1 MSTQQT
7 NQEINKDNINET
19 SKKETFFIIGI
30 SFIFIFCSLF
40 FQDFSKD
47 HYSDYIVFAY
57 SVILV
62 SFVIVHTLDES
73 LIGNYL
79 NKNIK
84 MITTIRGRGIIL
96 LCVSLLY
103 INKKNI
109 VRMIAAIVLMLLSLY
124 LILNEFLCG
133 KRKMSILNGKEK
145 ETNEKKDENNNQE
158 VKEQQKT
165 EEEVAKEKANPYNIP
180 DDF

>member
-1 MSTQQT
+1 MSTKESNQQISE
-7 NQEINKDNINET
+7 NNLSVT
-19 SKKETFFIIGI
+19 SNKETISIIGI
-30 SFIFIFCSLF
+30 SLFFIFCSLF

-57 SVILV
+57 SVILL

-79 NKNIK
+79 NKNLK
-84 MITTIRGRGIIL
+84 MITTLRGRGTIL

-103 INKKNI
+103 INMKNI
-109 VRMIAAIVLMLLSLY
+109 VRMGAAIILLILSLY
-124 LILNEFLCG
+124 LIFNEFLCG
-133 KRKMSILNGKEK
+133 KRKIMKE
-145 ETNEKKDENNNQE
+145 EEKNDQKENN
-158 VKEQQKT
+158 KT
-165 EEEVAKEKANPYNIP
+165 EKPKKKEEEVAKEKDNPYNIP

>member
-1 MSTQQT
+1 MSTKEANQQL
-7 NQEINKDNINET
+7 NEENISVT
-19 SKKETFFIIGI
+19 SKKETVCIIGI
-30 SFIFIFCSLF
+30 SLLFVFCSLF

-57 SVILV
+57 SIILL

-73 LIGNYL
+73 LIGDYL
-79 NKNIK
+79 NKHLK
-84 MITTIRGRGIIL
+84 MITTMRGRGIIL

-109 VRMIAAIVLMLLSLY
+109 VRMGAAVILLLLSLY
-124 LILNEFLCG
+124 LIFNEFLCG
-133 KRKMSILNGKEK
+133 KRKEIVNKE
-145 ETNEKKDENNNQE
+145 EKNNQ
-158 VKEQQKT
+158 KEDNKTEEPQKT
-165 EEEVAKEKANPYNIP
+165 KEEVAKEKNNPYNIP